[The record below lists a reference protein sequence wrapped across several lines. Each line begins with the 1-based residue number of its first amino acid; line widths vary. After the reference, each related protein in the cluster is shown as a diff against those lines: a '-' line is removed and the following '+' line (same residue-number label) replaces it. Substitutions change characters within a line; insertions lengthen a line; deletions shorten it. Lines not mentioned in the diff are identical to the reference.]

1 MMKALL
7 LFHFRVGVRLAVR
20 GFTPVFSVFLIAI
33 ILQMYPVAFVTS
45 IALSVFAGKP
55 PFFEYL
61 VLGALSFLFPAWA
74 APLMLEGLNG
84 WVRHLPVS
92 GTGMRRGFAMA
103 LVTVQVPLALVM
115 ALLGLV
121 AFAHGRTLLLPV
133 VRVALLLVSGAF
145 AAVPCRRQPITAALS
160 MGAAIGLVA
169 GGWAGVLAALLLLA
183 AVDLLAGPLP
193 DSPPVPA
200 RRPVGPLL
208 SARIALRALGPAIGG
223 PYLIS
228 LVPIGAA
235 LIFTVN
241 NLPPPE
247 ISAGA
252 TRLGG
257 ALSVTL
263 LISGVADRLL
273 VRRPVWP
280 WARSL
285 PWTAASRVLAD
296 AFLLAALA
304 APTLIFAGALN
315 LHAALE
321 VAAVVPLL
329 ALRGAAFVRQARERK
344 TGTGALFLEGF
355 FVAATIALVY
365 WVWTIWLAA
374 APAAFWAARKSEI
387 SLKAT
392 RWIEHH
398 HASSGDSLSWSGR

>member
-1 MMKALL
+1 MRALL
-7 LFHFRVGVRLAVR
+7 LFHFSVGVRLAVR
-20 GFTPVFSVFLIAI
+20 GFTPVFSAFLIVI
-33 ILQMYPVAFVTS
+33 ILQTYPVAFVTS

-55 PFFEYL
+55 PVVEYFA
-61 VLGALSFLFPAWA
+61 LGALAFLFPAWA

-84 WVRHLPVS
+84 WVRHLPLS
-92 GTGMRRGFAMA
+92 GTGIRRGLAMA

-121 AFAHGRTLLLPV
+121 AFAHGRALFLPV
-133 VRVALLLVSGAF
+133 VRVALLLISGAF

-160 MGAAIGLVA
+160 LGAAIGLVT
-169 GGWAGVLAALLLLA
+169 GGWWGTLPALFLLA
-183 AVDLLAGPLP
+183 AVDLLAGPLR
-193 DSPPVPA
+193 DSAPA
-200 RRPVGPLL
+200 PAWRSAGPLL
-208 SARIALRALGPAIGG
+208 SSRIALRALGLAMVR
-223 PYLIS
+223 PYLVS
-228 LVPIGAA
+228 LVPVGAA
-235 LIFTVN
+235 LLFTIN

-252 TRLGG
+252 ARLGG
-257 ALSVTL
+257 ALSLTL

-285 PWTAASRVLAD
+285 PWTAAGRVLAD

-304 APTLIFAGALN
+304 APTLIFSAALN
-315 LHAALE
+315 VQAAVE

-344 TGTGALFLEGF
+344 TGTGALLLEGF
-355 FVAATIALVY
+355 LVAATIALLE
-365 WVWTIWLAA
+365 WTWTFWLAA
-374 APAAFWAARKSEI
+374 APAAFWAARKSEM